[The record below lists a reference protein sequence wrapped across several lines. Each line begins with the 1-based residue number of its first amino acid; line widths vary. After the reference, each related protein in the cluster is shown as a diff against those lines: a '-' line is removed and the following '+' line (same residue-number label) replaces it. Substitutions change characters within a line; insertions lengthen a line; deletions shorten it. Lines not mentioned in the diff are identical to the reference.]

1 MKLIL
6 LRHGESE
13 TNKDNIFT
21 GWLDPDLTEKGI
33 AEAHEAGQH
42 LADMNIAIDQVYT
55 SLQIRAIKTANI
67 LLEESQQLFVPIEKS
82 WRLNERHYG
91 ALQGLNK
98 VETAAKFGSDQVG
111 LWRRSYEVRPPLLN
125 KQTFDRRY
133 QNLDPETLPKT
144 ESLKDTLERVLP
156 LYEDKIVIDLKQQKN
171 VLVVSHG
178 NTLRAFV
185 KYLEHISDAKIDQ
198 LVITTANLFIYDF
211 DTEMR
216 LIHKYVNDFGRDY
229 IEEVAS
235 QEQWGN

>member
-13 TNKDNIFT
+13 ANKNNIFT
-21 GWLDPDLTEKGI
+21 GWLDPNLTKKGI
-33 AEAHEAGQH
+33 SEAHEAGRH
-42 LADMNIAIDQVYT
+42 LAEMDIAIDQVYT

-67 LLEESQQLFVPIEKS
+67 LLEESQQLFVPIEKN

-98 VETAAKFGSDQVG
+98 VETAIEFGSEQVG
-111 LWRRSYEVRPPLLN
+111 LWRRSYDVQPPVADQ
-125 KQTFDRRY
+125 QTLERRY
-133 QNLDPETLPKT
+133 KNLDPQMLPRT
-144 ESLKDTLERVLP
+144 ESLKDTLERILP
-156 LYEDKIVIDLKQQKN
+156 LYEDKIVTDLKHQKN

-178 NTLRAFV
+178 NTLRALV
-185 KYLEHISDAKIDQ
+185 KYLEGISDSDIDQ

-211 DTEMR
+211 DSDMH
-216 LIHKYVNDFGRDY
+216 LVHKYVNDFGRDY

-235 QEQWGN
+235 ECHRSN